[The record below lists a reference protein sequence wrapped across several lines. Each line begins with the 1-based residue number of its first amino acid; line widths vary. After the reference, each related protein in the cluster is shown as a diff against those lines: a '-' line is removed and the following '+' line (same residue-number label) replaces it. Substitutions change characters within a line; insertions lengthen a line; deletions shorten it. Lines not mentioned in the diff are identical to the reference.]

1 MKETGHKQSEAG
13 IFDTLLQLPLLKGAS
28 RARVQEIVGRFRL
41 HFVKAAPGEV
51 IVDEGCLCDAMIFIL
66 RGSVRLT
73 AVDASRQLT
82 VSQTLSA
89 PQVIAPDYLF
99 GLSTVYPCRVEAID
113 PVGLMKISKEEYRR
127 LLTLDQVFLFNYLN
141 MICAGSQRA
150 SQGLM
155 SIAGGSAAERL
166 SYWITTLTQPGS
178 TDIELHAGQRE
189 LHTLLGISPTAMRAA
204 IERLG
209 DGASMADPHTLR
221 LASR

>member
-28 RARVQEIVGRFRL
+28 RARIQEIVGRFKL

-51 IVDEGCLCDAMIFIL
+51 IVDEGSLCESMTFIL
-66 RGSVRLT
+66 SGSVRLT
-73 AVDASRQLT
+73 ATDGARQLT

-89 PQVIAPDYLF
+89 PQIIAPDYLF
-99 GLSTVYPCRVEAID
+99 GLSTVYPCRVEALGA
-113 PVGLMKISKEEYRR
+113 VGLMKIAKEEYRR
-127 LLTLDQVFLFNYLN
+127 LLNLDQVFLFNYLN

-155 SIAGGSAAERL
+155 SIAGGSAVERL
-166 SYWITTLTQPGS
+166 NYWITTLTQPGS
-178 TDIELHAGQRE
+178 TDIELRAHQRE
-189 LHTLLGISPTAMRAA
+189 LHSLLGISPAAMRVAV
-204 IERLG
+204 ERMG